1 MSLTF
6 LMILFAIDVGTI
18 APLFAIVRFNSPAL
32 SSKPAAAPRTYFT
45 KALSS
50 SSSCVSCSA
59 PLSPVSF
66 VFFALAALSSASIVL
81 SMSAISFSIAS
92 KLACSSAVMA
102 LFSVLAAFRTFSSA
116 FTFSSLFSLIFFKNS
131 MIFIPLS
138 LF

>member
-6 LMILFAIDVGTI
+6 LMILFAIVVGTI

-50 SSSCVSCSA
+50 SSSCVSF
-59 PLSPVSF
+59 LGSPPPAF
-66 VFFALAALSSASIVL
+66 LFFASIALSSASIVL
-81 SMSAISFSIAS
+81 SMSAISFSILPNFS
-92 KLACSSAVMA
+92 CSSAVMA
-102 LFSVLAAFRTFSSA
+102 LFSVLAAFRTFSIA